1 MFKSKLIRLLYGNYR
16 AFRHGFIF
24 YRTKNFKTPKRL
36 SLNRQKI
43 EISSPDDGTKLF
55 KEIFIH
61 DEYFLRKICRDRIS
75 KIVDV
80 GANVGFF
87 SLTARSFFPLA
98 EIHAYEPSKSNF
110 RFLKENGVN
119 FNFKPYLSAVGKEN
133 CLGNIRE
140 SGDAGCLSSF
150 HKDDSGTCQMTSFS
164 KVLSRFSGNIDLL
177 KLDIEGWEYELLSC
191 TEEMQKVRYLT
202 MEYHD
207 KSFEQVRE
215 ILASI
220 NFSFLHF
227 FEYPFS
233 IGIILAK
240 NTASAPIRL

>member
-1 MFKSKLIRLLYGNYR
+1 MFNSKLIRLLYGNYR

-36 SLNRQKI
+36 SLNLQKI

-98 EIHAYEPSKSNF
+98 KIHAYEPSK
-110 RFLKENGVN
+110 
-119 FNFKPYLSAVGKEN
+119 
-133 CLGNIRE
+133 
-140 SGDAGCLSSF
+140 
-150 HKDDSGTCQMTSFS
+150 
-164 KVLSRFSGNIDLL
+164 
-177 KLDIEGWEYELLSC
+177 
-191 TEEMQKVRYLT
+191 
-202 MEYHD
+202 
-207 KSFEQVRE
+207 
-215 ILASI
+215 
-220 NFSFLHF
+220 
-227 FEYPFS
+227 
-233 IGIILAK
+233 
-240 NTASAPIRL
+240 